1 MGYNILH
8 VNTARTWR
16 GGEQQLVYLVEGL
29 RDRGHNNFVAC
40 QPNSILAEK
49 LSSRGVTVITLPMR
63 GEWDI
68 FAAVRLAKIIR
79 RHNIQIIHLH
89 TAHAHTLGSLAAK
102 VTPGCKVIVSRRVDF
117 HIHSSVKYKLG
128 IDRIIAVSEGIKSV
142 LVKDGVPTGK
152 ISVIYDGVD
161 LSKFNNLRSADYLYR
176 EFALKKGAPIIGIVA
191 ALAPHKHHQNF
202 LAAAKIVKGEFPA
215 ARFLI
220 VGEGELKKELKEL
233 CRKLELYNEVIFC
246 GFREDIPELVSIF
259 DIFVLSSYLE
269 GMGSS
274 LLEAMALAKPIVA
287 TNTGGIPEV
296 VKHGLNGLLVPPRDS
311 EALAKAIIDLLKDE
325 EKRKEMGLE
334 GRDMVREFSTAQM
347 IEGTLEVYKQVV
359 KV

>member
-1 MGYNILH
+1 MSFNILH

-29 RDRGHNNFVAC
+29 RDRGHNNFIAC
-40 QPNSILAEK
+40 QPNSSLAEK

-63 GEWDI
+63 GEWDL
-68 FAAVRLAKIIR
+68 FAAVRLAKIIKR
-79 RHNIQIIHLH
+79 NNVQIVHLH
-89 TAHAHTLGSLAAK
+89 TAHAHTLGALAAK
-102 VTPGCKVIVSRRVDF
+102 VNPGCKVIVSRRVDF
-117 HIHSSVKYKLG
+117 HIHSSVKYRIG
-128 IDRIIAVSEGIKSV
+128 VDRIIAVSEGIKTV
-142 LVKDGVPTGK
+142 LVKDGVSTGK

-161 LSKFNNLRSADYLYR
+161 LSKFNNLRSGDYLYQ
-176 EFALKKGAPIIGIVA
+176 EFDLKKGTPIIGIVA

-202 LAAAKIVKGEFPA
+202 LTAAKIIKEEFPTVH
-215 ARFLI
+215 FLI
-220 VGEGELKKELKEL
+220 VGEGELKKELQEL
-233 CRKLELYNEVIFC
+233 SRKLGLDNEVIFC
-246 GFREDIPELVSIF
+246 GFRDDIPELISIF

-311 EALAKAIIDLLKDE
+311 EALAQAIIDLLKDE

-347 IEGTLEVYKQVV
+347 IEGTLEVYKEVV
-359 KV
+359 NV

>member
-8 VNTARTWR
+8 VNTAKTWR

-29 RDRGHNNFVAC
+29 KARGHNNFVAC
-40 QPNSILAEK
+40 QPNNILAEK
-49 LSSRGVTVITLPMR
+49 LAPRGITVITLPMR
-63 GEWDI
+63 GEWDL
-68 FAAVRLAKIIR
+68 FAAVRLAKIIK

-89 TAHAHTLGSLAAK
+89 TAHAHTLGALAAR
-102 VTPGCKVIVSRRVDF
+102 VNPGCKVVVSRRVDF
-117 HIHSSVKYKLG
+117 HIHSSIKYKVG
-128 IDRIIAVSEGIKSV
+128 IDRIIAVSEGIKRV
-142 LVKDGVPTGK
+142 LVKDGVPAGK

-161 LSKFNNLRSADYLYR
+161 LSKFNNLRSGDYLYQ
-176 EFALKKGAPIIGIVA
+176 EFSLKKGSPIIGIVA

-202 LAAAKIVKGEFPA
+202 LAAAKIVKEKFPA
-215 ARFLI
+215 AHFLI

-233 CRKLELYNEVIFC
+233 CHKLELNNEVIFC
-246 GFREDIPELVSIF
+246 GFREDVPELISIL
-259 DIFVLSSYLE
+259 DIFVLSSCLE

-296 VKHGLNGLLVPPRDS
+296 VKDGLNGLLVPPRDS
-311 EALAKAIIDLLKDE
+311 ESLAQAIIELLKDE
-325 EKRKEMGLE
+325 EKRREMGLE
-334 GRDMVREFSTAQM
+334 GRDMIRNFSTAQM
-347 IEGTLEVYKQVV
+347 VEGTLEVYEEVV

>member
-89 TAHAHTLGSLAAK
+89 TAHAHTLGSLAARM
-102 VTPGCKVIVSRRVDF
+102 TPSCKVIVSRRVDF

-142 LVKDGVPTGK
+142 LVKDGVPAGK
-152 ISVIYDGVD
+152 IAVIYDGVD

-176 EFALKKGAPIIGIVA
+176 EFALKKGTPVIGIVA

-246 GFREDIPELVSIF
+246 GFREDIPELISIF

-296 VKHGLNGLLVPPRDS
+296 VKHDLNGLLVPPRDS

-334 GRDMVREFSTAQM
+334 GRDMIREFSTAQM
-347 IEGTLEVYKQVV
+347 IEGTLKVYEEVIEL
-359 KV
+359 